1 MAPPLPLSTVA
12 GTLALSF
19 TTGRAAPTAPVQE
32 PVSVP
37 SPPTLPPL
45 PGETEPTP
53 TEPEPATDP
62 VTAEPTTPEPDVPE
76 PEPTVAPP
84 PIQPRE
90 IDRERPDDRGWADE
104 DPEEERLLRSNR
116 RPLMFTLFAGGAR
129 VLRGGYSL
137 LNDFKIEGALGGF
150 GPRFRTGGFVVVQMT
165 KGLPFTTFTLAPR
178 LSFNRQIVPN
188 HAFYF
193 TTNITVGYRAST
205 YRDTSTPVYG
215 DGYGYS
221 GGGGGSSR
229 ITYHS
234 AVMGV
239 SWGASAIIAERL
251 LLSFRPADL
260 ELVAPAAS
268 EDAIQLN
275 WSVMAGL
282 GVVWGGP
289 S

>member
-1 MAPPLPLSTVA
+1 MAPPLPLTTVA

-37 SPPTLPPL
+37 SPPSLPPL
-45 PGETEPTP
+45 PGETQPTP
-53 TEPEPATDP
+53 PEPEPTTDS

-90 IDRERPDDRGWADE
+90 IERERPDGPSWADD
-104 DPEEERLLRSNR
+104 DPQDERLLRSNR
-116 RPLMFTLFAGGAR
+116 RPLMFTLFAGSAR

-205 YRDTSTPVYG
+205 YRDTSTVVSY
-215 DGYGYS
+215 DGSYS
-221 GGGGGSSR
+221 TGNER
-229 ITYHS
+229 TTYHS

-251 LLSFRPADL
+251 LLSFRPVDL
-260 ELVAPAAS
+260 EMVAPAAS

>member
-37 SPPTLPPL
+37 SPPSLPPL

-53 TEPEPATDP
+53 TEPEPDP
-62 VTAEPTTPEPDVPE
+62 VTAEPTTPEPYMPE

-90 IDRERPDDRGWADE
+90 IDRERPDWADD
-104 DPEEERLLRSNR
+104 DPQEERLLRSNR

-129 VLRGGYSL
+129 ALRGGYSI
-137 LNDFKIEGALGGF
+137 LNDFKLEGALGGF

-178 LSFNRQIVPN
+178 LSFNRQIVPD

-205 YRDTSTPVYG
+205 YRDTSTVVN
-215 DGYGYS
+215 DGYGY
-221 GGGGGSSR
+221 GSYSESNER
-229 ITYHS
+229 TTYHS

-260 ELVAPAAS
+260 EMVVPAAS
-268 EDAIQLN
+268 EDLIQLN
-275 WSVMAGL
+275 WSIMAGL

-289 S
+289 N